1 MQKFILFIS
10 LFFVV
15 TASAANAGGDEE
27 DQLLNTNACV
37 KCDLSN
43 AWLGEAELRKAN
55 FSGANLYLSLIHI

>member
-15 TASAANAGGDEE
+15 TASAANAGGDEK
-27 DQLLNTNACV
+27 DQLLNTNACF

-43 AWLGEAELRKAN
+43 A
-55 FSGANLYLSLIHI
+55 